1 MSVAITLT
9 PGSSPGQALV
19 LAHRGFFAQLD
30 VGALKRL
37 FRCQV
42 PVCTAPWMDVPSAEA
57 PACAGIQGAVQRSHR
72 GRGDEEVLP
81 EDSFCVGW
89 TVAHAAGEVFQMAF

>member
-9 PGSSPGQALV
+9 LT
-19 LAHRGFFAQLD
+19 L
-30 VGALKRL
+30 
-37 FRCQV
+37 
-42 PVCTAPWMDVPSAEA
+42 
-57 PACAGIQGAVQRSHR
+57 SHR

-81 EDSFCVGW
+81 EDSFCVGR

>member
-1 MSVAITLT
+1 MAVAITLT

-42 PVCTAPWMDVPSAEA
+42 PVCTAPWI